1 VVPTDND
8 IYDTASWKDNAL
20 LHPAARAAYGTTYNA
35 RSRTVAT
42 LATFKHGWAKPAL
55 HRAVRGDLRA
65 RLAHRH
71 AHRDPVLLGRW
82 RHAWRRRAVAAVEV
96 ARGRMGQQLHD
107 ADPQRRRHDLM
118 KHMHRPDFN
127 RPPEMQGKRMVVI
140 LPEGLHQ
147 GWLDA
152 RAANSSGFMKQYPAD
167 RLLAT
172 PEPQLTKKGETP
184 SCSKSTARGS

>member
-1 VVPTDND
+1 
-8 IYDTASWKDNAL
+8 
-20 LHPAARAAYGTTYNA
+20 
-35 RSRTVAT
+35 
-42 LATFKHGWAKPAL
+42 
-55 HRAVRGDLRA
+55 
-65 RLAHRH
+65 
-71 AHRDPVLLGRW
+71 
-82 RHAWRRRAVAAVEV
+82 
-96 ARGRMGQQLHD
+96 
-107 ADPQRRRHDLM
+107 M

-172 PEPQLTKKGETP
+172 PEPPLPKKGETP
-184 SCSKSTARGS
+184 SLL